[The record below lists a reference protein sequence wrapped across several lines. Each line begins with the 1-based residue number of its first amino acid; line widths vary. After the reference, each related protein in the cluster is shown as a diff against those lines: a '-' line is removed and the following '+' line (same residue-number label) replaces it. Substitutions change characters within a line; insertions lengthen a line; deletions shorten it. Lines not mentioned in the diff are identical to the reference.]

1 MAIKP
6 QLKSAPDI
14 LAEHAKILYDF
25 EFTDE
30 ESYSLFLQQLLESLQ
45 GSVEKES
52 KKAAKKI
59 YEKTLEEELR
69 NAKDKIAAKQL
80 LLFGSLYSR
89 LDR

>member
-6 QLKSAPDI
+6 QIKSAHDI
-14 LAEHAKILYDF
+14 LTEHAKILYDF
-25 EFTDE
+25 EFADE
-30 ESYSLFLQQLLESLQ
+30 ESYSLFLQQLLESLH